1 LESALEMANLD
12 NQFLKEELEELR
24 NRQPIQF
31 DNNDESIDGTA
42 FEQ

>member
-1 LESALEMANLD
+1 MANLD

-31 DNNDESIDGTA
+31 DNNNESQDDTA
-42 FEQ
+42 FEH